1 MPVTRATERLRP
13 RSVRAKIVALLM
25 LPIVSLMALWG
36 FAAVTTAS
44 SIGDTERVKDVNAEL
59 LAPVDEF
66 VTALQAERTAVTRHA
81 AAPDS
86 AGLDSIEEA
95 RTATDEAATA
105 VRNGADAAAADAEL
119 LDAGLPARIDRL
131 EGRHTRTHS
140 AARADRHE
148 GRRPDGLHGVL
159 DHHRGRL
166 RRHRRAHRR
175 ERHPRRI
182 RGPGRSR
189 TRPRPRGG
197 GPGTVPP
204 RRGERGGKAHHGAV
218 HAVRRGRRHPAGAA
232 EARGRRPEAG
242 APGRVRR
249 GTGQRDL
256 RRARGR

>member
-86 AGLDSIEEA
+86 AGLDTIEEA
-95 RTATDEAATA
+95 RKATDEAATA

-131 EGRHTRTHS
+131 EADTRGLTALRARTDTKGAAQTAFTGYSTIIEDAFAVTGALTGENGTHAAS
-140 AARADRHE
+140 EARVVLELARA
-148 GRRPDGLHGVL
+148 
-159 DHHRGRL
+159 
-166 RRHRRAHRR
+166 R
-175 ERHPRRI
+175 EAVAQEQSLLAAGSGAGESSPRSSTRCSS
-182 RGPGRSR
+182 GPS
-189 TRPRPRGG
+189 
-197 GPGTVPP
+197 PP
-204 RRGERGGKAHHGAV
+204 SGSC
-218 HAVRRGRRHPAGAA
+218 
-232 EARGRRPEAG
+232 
-242 APGRVRR
+242 
-249 GTGQRDL
+249 
-256 RRARGR
+256 